1 MASVTK
7 EQIDAA
13 KQMSAIEFLRRYRA
27 ADLVPCK
34 TRGEYQLKSHDSFKI
49 NGTSSIWHWK
59 SRDIGGKSALDY
71 LVYVESCSF
80 VEAVQLLCEEVPCY
94 IPMRHEEIEL
104 QRPPFVLPPAAPD
117 NRRVIAYLLER
128 GIHREVIADC
138 IRRGDLYESARYH
151 NCVFVGRDEHGQP
164 QYAALRGTYT
174 QGRPFKQE
182 VAGSQKRYGFTIPS
196 SCQSKRV
203 AVFESAIDAMA
214 ELSLHKDPKHRLS
227 LGGIYAPSDN
237 AHHKG
242 RPPAA
247 LEEFLRRH
255 PEITEIEL
263 CLDNDARGR
272 AATAA
277 IARNY
282 QPRFAVLDSP
292 PPIADGDYADL
303 AKQLRQQTARNRAA
317 CR

>member
-7 EQIDAA
+7 EQIAAA
-13 KQMSAIEFLRRYRA
+13 KQMSAIEFLQRYRA

-71 LVYVESCSF
+71 LVYVEGCSF
-80 VEAVQLLCEEVPCY
+80 VEAVQMLCEEVPRY

-104 QRPPFVLPPAAPD
+104 QRMPFVLPPAAPD
-117 NRRVIAYLLER
+117 NRRVKAYLLER

-138 IRRGDLYESARYH
+138 IRRGDLYESARCH

-182 VAGSQKRYGFTIPS
+182 VAGSQKRYGFYLPPNS
-196 SCQSKRV
+196 SSFRLT
-203 AVFESAIDAMA
+203 VFESAIDAMA
-214 ELSLHKDPKHRLS
+214 ELSLHGDDKHRLS
-227 LGGIYAPSDN
+227 LGGIYAPGDS
-237 AHHKG
+237 ARPIS

-255 PEITEIEL
+255 PEIVEIEL

-272 AATAA
+272 AASAA
-277 IARNY
+277 MARYY
-282 QPRFAVLDSP
+282 QPRFAILDCP
-292 PPIADGDYADL
+292 PPIAGGDYADL
-303 AKQLRQQTARNRAA
+303 AKQFRQQTARSRAA

>member
-7 EQIDAA
+7 EQITAA

-71 LVYVESCSF
+71 LMYVEGCSF

-104 QRPPFVLPPAAPD
+104 QRQPFVLPPAAPD
-117 NRRVIAYLLER
+117 NRRVAAYLLER
-128 GIHREVIADC
+128 GIHRDVIADC
-138 IRRGDLYESARYH
+138 IKRGDLYESARYH

-182 VAGSQKRYGFTIPS
+182 VAGSQKRYGFYLPPNS
-196 SCQSKRV
+196 SSLRL

-214 ELSLHKDPKHRLS
+214 ELSLHRDGKHRLS
-227 LGGIYAPSDN
+227 LGGIYAP
-237 AHHKG
+237 KEGIG

-272 AATAA
+272 AASAA
-277 IARNY
+277 IACYYR
-282 QPRFAVLDSP
+282 PRFAVLDSP
-292 PPIADGDYADL
+292 PPISDGDYADL

>member
-7 EQIDAA
+7 EQIAAA

-71 LVYVESCSF
+71 LVYVEGCSF
-80 VEAVQLLCEEVPCY
+80 VEAVRLLCEESPRY
-94 IPMRHEEIEL
+94 IPMRHEEIEFH
-104 QRPPFVLPPAAPD
+104 RPPFVLPPAAPD
-117 NRRVIAYLLER
+117 NLRVVAYLLER
-128 GIHREVIADC
+128 GIHREVIAEC

-182 VAGSQKRYGFTIPS
+182 VAGSQKRYGFYLPPDFDS
-196 SCQSKRV
+196 RRV

-214 ELSLHKDPKHRLS
+214 ELSLHGDSKHRLS
-227 LGGIYAPSDN
+227 LGGIYAP
-237 AHHKG
+237 KEGIG

-272 AATAA
+272 AASAA
-277 IARNY
+277 IACYYR
-282 QPRFAVLDSP
+282 PRFAVLDSP
-292 PPIADGDYADL
+292 PPISDGDYADL
-303 AKQLRQQTARNRAA
+303 AKQLRQQTARSRAA

>member
-1 MASVTK
+1 MPRVTR
-7 EQIDAA
+7 EQIAAA
-13 KQMSAIEFLRRYRA
+13 KQMSAIEFLQRYRA

-34 TRGEYQLKSHDSFKI
+34 TRGEYHLKSHDSFKI

-59 SRDIGGKSALDY
+59 SRDIDGKSALDY
-71 LVYVESCSF
+71 LVYVEGCSF

-104 QRPPFVLPPAAPD
+104 QRQPFVLPSAAPD
-117 NRRVIAYLLER
+117 NRRVVAYLLER

-174 QGRPFKQE
+174 QGKPFKQE
-182 VAGSQKRYGFTIPS
+182 VAGSQKRYGFTLPPS
-196 SCQSKRV
+196 SQSKRV

-214 ELSLHKDPKHRLS
+214 ELSLHGDDKHRLS

-242 RPPAA
+242 KPPAA

-272 AATAA
+272 AASAA
-277 IARNY
+277 IARHY
-282 QPRFAVLDSP
+282 QPRFAILDSP
-292 PPIADGDYADL
+292 PPIAGGDYADL
-303 AKQLRQQTARNRAA
+303 AKQLRQQTARSRAA

>member
-7 EQIDAA
+7 EQIAAA
-13 KQMSAIEFLRRYRA
+13 KQMSAIEFLQRYRA

-71 LVYVESCSF
+71 LVYVEGCSF
-80 VEAVQLLCEEVPCY
+80 VEAVQMLCEEVPRY

-104 QRPPFVLPPAAPD
+104 QRMPFVLPPAAPD
-117 NRRVIAYLLER
+117 NRRVAAYLLER

-138 IRRGDLYESARYH
+138 IKRGDLYESARYH

-174 QGRPFKQE
+174 RGRPFKQE

-196 SCQSKRV
+196 SCQSRRV

-214 ELSLHKDPKHRLS
+214 ELSLHGDSKHRLS
-227 LGGIYAPSDN
+227 LGGIYAP
-237 AHHKG
+237 KEGIG

-277 IARNY
+277 IARY
-282 QPRFAVLDSP
+282 YRPRFAVLDSP
-292 PPIADGDYADL
+292 PPIADSDYADL
-303 AKQLRQQTARNRAA
+303 AKQLRQQTARNRVA

>member
-1 MASVTK
+1 MTRVTK
-7 EQIDAA
+7 EQITAA

-27 ADLVPCK
+27 ADLVPSAA
-34 TRGEYQLKSHDSFKI
+34 RGEYQLKSHDSFKI

-71 LVYVESCSF
+71 LVYVEGCSF
-80 VEAVQLLCEEVPCY
+80 VEAVRLLCEESPGFVPQN
-94 IPMRHEEIEL
+94 HSQVE
-104 QRPPFVLPPAAPD
+104 QVRPTFVLPPAAPN
-117 NRRVIAYLLER
+117 NRCVVAYLLER

-174 QGRPFKQE
+174 QGKPFKQE
-182 VAGSQKRYGFTIPS
+182 VAGSQKRYGFTLPPS
-196 SCQSKRV
+196 SQSKRV

-214 ELSLHKDPKHRLS
+214 ELSLHGDDKHRLS
-227 LGGIYAPSDN
+227 LGGIYAPTDN

-242 RPPAA
+242 KPPAA

-272 AATAA
+272 AASAA
-277 IARNY
+277 IARHY
-282 QPRFAVLDSP
+282 QPRFAILDSP
-292 PPIADGDYADL
+292 PPIAGGDYADL
-303 AKQLRQQTARNRAA
+303 AKQLRQQTARSRAA

>member
-1 MASVTK
+1 MPRVTR
-7 EQIDAA
+7 EQIAAA
-13 KQMSAIEFLRRYRA
+13 KQMSAIEFLQRYRA
-27 ADLVPCK
+27 ADLVPSAA
-34 TRGEYQLKSHDSFKI
+34 RGEYQLKSHDSFKI
-49 NGTSSIWHWK
+49 NGASSVWHWK

-71 LVYVESCSF
+71 LVYVEGCSF
-80 VEAVQLLCEEVPCY
+80 VEAVRLLCEESPGFVPQNHSQAEQ
-94 IPMRHEEIEL
+94 I
-104 QRPPFVLPPAAPD
+104 RPPFVLPPAAPD
-117 NRRVIAYLLER
+117 NRRVVAYLLER

-138 IRRGDLYESARYH
+138 IRRGDLYESARCH

-182 VAGSQKRYGFTIPS
+182 VAGSQKRYGFYLPPNS
-196 SCQSKRV
+196 SSFRL

-214 ELSLHKDPKHRLS
+214 ELSLHGNDKHRLS
-227 LGGIYAPSDN
+227 LGGIYAPGDS
-237 AHHKG
+237 ARPIS

-255 PEITEIEL
+255 PEIVEIEL

-272 AATAA
+272 AASAA
-277 IARNY
+277 LARYY
-282 QPRFAVLDSP
+282 QPRFAILDCP
-292 PPIADGDYADL
+292 PPIADSDYADL
-303 AKQLRQQTARNRAA
+303 AKQLRQQTARNRVA

>member
-1 MASVTK
+1 MTRVTK
-7 EQIDAA
+7 EQITAA

-27 ADLVPCK
+27 ADLVPSAA
-34 TRGEYQLKSHDSFKI
+34 RGEYQLKSHDSFKI

-71 LVYVESCSF
+71 LVYVEGCSF
-80 VEAVQLLCEEVPCY
+80 VEAVRLLCEESPRY
-94 IPMRHEEIEL
+94 IPMPHEEIEL
-104 QRPPFVLPPAAPD
+104 HRPPFVLPPAAPD
-117 NRRVIAYLLER
+117 NRRVAAYLLER
-128 GIHREVIADC
+128 GIHREVIAEC

-182 VAGSQKRYGFTIPS
+182 VVGSQKRYGFYLPPAS
-196 SCQSKRV
+196 DSRRV

-214 ELSLHKDPKHRLS
+214 ELSLHRDSKHRLS
-227 LGGIYAPSDN
+227 LGGIYAP
-237 AHHKG
+237 KEGIG

-272 AATAA
+272 AASAA
-277 IARNY
+277 IARYY
-282 QPRFAVLDSP
+282 QPRFAILDSP

>member
-7 EQIDAA
+7 EQIAAA

-71 LVYVESCSF
+71 LVYVEGCSF

-104 QRPPFVLPPAAPD
+104 QRQPFVLPSAAPD
-117 NRRVIAYLLER
+117 NRRVAAYLLER
-128 GIHREVIADC
+128 GIHREVIAAC

-174 QGRPFKQE
+174 QGKPFKQE

-214 ELSLHKDPKHRLS
+214 ELSLHRDSKHRLS
-227 LGGIYAPSDN
+227 LGGIYAP
-237 AHHKG
+237 KEGIG
-242 RPPAA
+242 RPPVA

-272 AATAA
+272 AASAA
-277 IARNY
+277 IARY
-282 QPRFAVLDSP
+282 YRPHFAILDSP
-292 PPIADGDYADL
+292 PPIAGGDYADL
-303 AKQLRQQTARNRAA
+303 AKQLRQQTTRNRAA

>member
-7 EQIDAA
+7 EQIAAA
-13 KQMSAIEFLRRYRA
+13 KQMSAIEFLQRYRA
-27 ADLVPCK
+27 ADLVRCK

-71 LVYVESCSF
+71 LVYVEGCSF
-80 VEAVQLLCEEVPCY
+80 VEAVQMLCEEVPRY
-94 IPMRHEEIEL
+94 IPIRHEEIEL
-104 QRPPFVLPPAAPD
+104 QRMPFVLPPAAPD
-117 NRRVIAYLLER
+117 NRRVAAYLLER

-138 IRRGDLYESARYH
+138 IKRGDLYESARYH

-214 ELSLHKDPKHRLS
+214 ELSLHGDDKHRLS

-272 AATAA
+272 AASAA
-277 IARNY
+277 IARY
-282 QPRFAVLDSP
+282 YRPRFAVLDSP

-303 AKQLRQQTARNRAA
+303 AKQLRQQTSRSRAA

>member
-1 MASVTK
+1 MPRVTR
-7 EQIDAA
+7 EQIAAA
-13 KQMSAIEFLRRYRA
+13 KQMSAIEFLQRYRA
-27 ADLVPCK
+27 ADLVPSAA
-34 TRGEYQLKSHDSFKI
+34 RGEYQLKSHDSFKI
-49 NGTSSIWHWK
+49 NGASSVWHWK

-71 LVYVESCSF
+71 LVYVEGCSF
-80 VEAVQLLCEEVPCY
+80 VEAVRLLCEESPCFVPQNHSQAEQ
-94 IPMRHEEIEL
+94 I
-104 QRPPFVLPPAAPD
+104 RPPFVLPPAAPD
-117 NRRVIAYLLER
+117 NRRVVAYLLER

-138 IRRGDLYESARYH
+138 IRRGDLYESARCH

-182 VAGSQKRYGFTIPS
+182 VAGSQKRYGFYLPPNS
-196 SCQSKRV
+196 SSFRL

-214 ELSLHKDPKHRLS
+214 ELSLHGNDKHRLS
-227 LGGIYAPSDN
+227 LGGIYAPGDS
-237 AHHKG
+237 ARPIS

-255 PEITEIEL
+255 PEIVEIEL

-272 AATAA
+272 AASAA
-277 IARNY
+277 LARYY

-292 PPIADGDYADL
+292 PPIADSDYADL
-303 AKQLRQQTARNRAA
+303 AKQLRQQTARNRVA